1 MTESDP
7 KRPGEVLRARREAL
21 DVTVRE
27 VAETLNLSMAM
38 IEALEADDASKLPGT
53 VFARGYVRAYARLL
67 ELDPK
72 PLLEYY
78 PKTEVAEPAGE
89 VPSEPPIWEWIRR
102 RPALV
107 LGCAGGA
114 LVMLLVLVLVLVWPE
129 DGEDVD
135 STVAEDAAARTQP
148 GLLAER
154 DPAQRDTWPAAPE
167 PGPGAEQTYA
177 PAGAARPGSAEG
189 SPPAAGAS
197 AAADSAP
204 AGGPTPATSPA
215 QAARSAQ
222 TVPDAAPDTALA
234 GAGFETAA
242 NAAPETEGGARRIT
256 AVGDDRLAFGF
267 SDDCWVEVKNASG
280 ANLYSDLNR
289 AGSELELVGEGPF
302 RILLGYAPGARL
314 TFNGEPV
321 PLAPHTRNN
330 VATLVLGQ

>member
-1 MTESDP
+1 VGRGHTVTESDP
-7 KRPGEVLRARREAL
+7 KRPGKVLRARRETL

-27 VAETLNLSMAM
+27 VAETLNLSMTM
-38 IEALEADDASKLPGT
+38 IEAIEADDASKLPGT

-89 VPSEPPIWEWIRR
+89 MPSERPIWEWIRR
-102 RPALV
+102 RPGLV
-107 LGCAGGA
+107 LGSAAGA
-114 LVMLLVLVLVLVWPE
+114 LVMLLVLVVLLLWPE
-129 DGEDVD
+129 NGENVDGA
-135 STVAEDAAARTQP
+135 VAEDTPGAMQP

-154 DPAQRDTWPAAPE
+154 DAWPAAPE
-167 PGPGAEQTYA
+167 RGPDAGSAATQPTAGRTPGAA
-177 PAGAARPGSAEG
+177 GVPAADAAAGARADPATD
-189 SPPAAGAS
+189 SPPAANSPSPGS
-197 AAADSAP
+197 SPTDDAP
-204 AGGPTPATSPA
+204 E
-215 QAARSAQ
+215 
-222 TVPDAAPDTALA
+222 TAVA

-242 NAAPETEGGARRIT
+242 AAPAPEGSARRIS
-256 AVGDDRLAFGF
+256 AAGDDRLAFGF
-267 SDDCWVEVKNASG
+267 SDDCWVEVKSSSG

-314 TFNGEPV
+314 SFNGEPV